1 MSKKII
7 IIITIGVILLGVAS
21 GAAGWWYYQN
31 YKAQY
36 VPETHW
42 VFVTNPAEPGYPGA
56 YLLKEGMTRKQ
67 VERTFQLRQQTPVR
81 ITFSGCRTLQDW
93 AGRLGSFKTKAGVP
107 LMNCDSLSLLKAIH
121 DPAFLTKTG
130 LDSANVISILLPDTY
145 EVYWTITPEE
155 LLQRLQSEYNKYW
168 NTDRTTACTNL
179 HLTQRE
185 MSVLASIA
193 EEETANR
200 HERGIVG
207 RLYWNRLQKGMLLQA
222 DPTVKFALGDPT
234 IRRVLL
240 SHLEVESP
248 YNTYKHPGLPPGP
261 LRMVD
266 KATIDSI
273 LLSRPHDYIYMCAKP
288 ELNGLH
294 NFAKSLTDH
303 NRNADAYRRAIS
315 KLKL

>member
-1 MSKKII
+1 MKKHII
-7 IIITIGVILLGVAS
+7 WIVIALVLLGVVS

-31 YKAQY
+31 YKAPY
-36 VPETHW
+36 VPDTHW
-42 VFVTNPAEPGYPGA
+42 VLVTDPAQPGYPGA

-67 VERTFQLRQQTPVR
+67 VERTFKFRQQTPVR

-93 AGRLGSFKTKAGVP
+93 AGRLGSFKTKAGAP
-107 LMNCDSLSLLKAIH
+107 LMNCDSLALLKAIH
-121 DPAFLTKTG
+121 DPAFLAKMD
-130 LDSANVISILLPDTY
+130 LDSVNVISMLLPDTY
-145 EVYWTITPEE
+145 EVYWTITPED
-155 LLQRLQSEYNKYW
+155 LLQRLRVEYLRYW
-168 NTDRTTACTNL
+168 NDERTAACKTL

-200 HERGIVG
+200 HERGVVG
-207 RLYWNRLQKGMLLQA
+207 RLYWNRLQKGMFLQA

-248 YNTYKHPGLPPGP
+248 YNTYKNLGLPPGP

-273 LLSRPHDYIYMCAKP
+273 LTSRTHDYLYMCAKP

-294 NFAKSLTDH
+294 NFAKTLLEH
-303 NRNADAYRRAIS
+303 NRNAEAYHRAIS
-315 KLKL
+315 RKK

>member
-1 MSKKII
+1 MKKKF
-7 IIITIGVILLGVAS
+7 VIWIVVSIVLLGAAGV
-21 GAAGWWYYQN
+21 AAGWWYYQN

-36 VPETHW
+36 VRETHW
-42 VFVTNPAEPGYPGA
+42 VLVTDPSEQGYPGA
-56 YLLKEGMTRKQ
+56 YLLREGMTRKQ
-67 VERTFQLRQQTPVR
+67 VERTFLLRQQTPVR

-107 LMNCDSLSLLKAIH
+107 LMNCDSLALISAIH
-121 DPAFLTKTG
+121 DQAFMREAG
-130 LDSANVISILLPDTY
+130 LDSANVISVLLPDTY

-155 LLQRLQSEYNKYW
+155 LMQRLLAEYRKYW
-168 NTDRTTACTNL
+168 NVDRVAGCEAL

-200 HERGIVG
+200 RERGVVG

-222 DPTVKFALGDPT
+222 DPTVKFALGDPA
-234 IRRVLL
+234 IRRILL
-240 SHLEVESP
+240 RHLEVESP
-248 YNTYKHPGLPPGP
+248 YNTYKYPGLPPGP

-273 LLSRPHDYIYMCAKP
+273 LTSRPHDYIYMCAKP

-294 NFAKSLTDH
+294 NFAKTLSEH

-315 KLKL
+315 RLRL

>member
-1 MSKKII
+1 MSKKLIFI
-7 IIITIGVILLGVAS
+7 LVSLVLLGIAS

-36 VPETHW
+36 VTETHW
-42 VFVTNPAEPGYPGA
+42 VLVTDPAEPGYPGA

-67 VERTFQLRQQTPVR
+67 VERTFLLRQQTPVR
-81 ITFSGCRTLQDW
+81 VTFSGCRTLQDW

-107 LMNCDSLSLLKAIH
+107 LMNCDSLALLNAIY
-121 DPAFLTKTG
+121 DPAFLAKTA
-130 LDSANVISILLPDTY
+130 LDSANVISVLLPDTY
-145 EVYWTITPEE
+145 EVYWTITPDE
-155 LLQRLQSEYNKYW
+155 LIHRLHVEYKKYW
-168 NTDRTTACTNL
+168 NADRTTQCESL
-179 HLTQRE
+179 HLNQRE

-200 HERGIVG
+200 HERGVVG

-234 IRRVLL
+234 IRRILL

-294 NFAKSLTDH
+294 NFAKTLSDH

-315 KLKL
+315 KPFP